1 MSLLENKNNSG
12 IKQLNQISE
21 FSENQ
26 LNNDNNNQE
35 IDSNQKESEEEE
47 EEEEEREEGEE
58 DVEDNNNSNNNNN
71 NNMQETENIEEGNE
85 ENESSDID
93 EENLS
98 LVSLY
103 KYKLNYD
110 ERINIYPRLN
120 TKFLIYKNS
129 KSENNFISNSDN
141 PEIKPSVRAYFT
153 NIEETNSSIKLIRP
167 SQYIIPNNL
176 NQFSNTLNLFGINV
190 EPFSLDEKQNSLEF
204 IQKID
209 VKINN
214 KNNNQI
220 LQCSNCKAYFH
231 KLNFNLECISDN
243 NFFQNYKYF
252 CLICKKYEEI
262 FTINSSV
269 ENQDEKDIKKYKIF
283 TVPNIDINKPSIEY
297 IIKEKNENNFIR
309 NIIQIIILDLS
320 NKDFLA
326 FIYRSLNE
334 IIGNLNEKELDKN
347 EINIKYVLIAYQF
360 NKIYFI
366 YLNKLNRIISVSIMR
381 DLKDPFC
388 PIEPTK
394 LFCSSKEFLELFGNF
409 YNSFCLNI
417 IEQNQSKASLNYF
430 DINNSIIKS
439 IFSLIKINKINENN
453 NNKYYY
459 HLIFFSSF
467 NYNVNIDLFKE
478 NKIYNIFLSFFLL
491 SKKPNNANIPFID
504 NINIHNIKFY
514 YFPIEY
520 EDSDDIIIKHQEIK
534 NILNK
539 IINIR
544 NYIFDIKLNICY
556 DKKIFKNILNND
568 SIYINFFPNKSSLNK
583 IYILPQI
590 GKPSLLSAIHIQYNI
605 EFYIFNSKNKH
616 IRILTFM
623 NKISNDS
630 IEIYKSFDEEVLFRI
645 VLAYH
650 IKDLNL
656 SKNNFNSINKLY
668 ADITNKNDKIFSK
681 LINNIVTKI
690 KKTFAKN
697 YKNGTEKRG
706 IYIPLSLKLFPLYFF
721 CFIKQITNG
730 LNLNLLNLIYDCKIK
745 TLMKCVYPSLISF
758 GYKSKSKREIFYL
771 HPLSIGFFDKMQLL
785 LLDEGLS
792 ITLLINPEIKNRIKE
807 HYLLKKEEE
816 EGKIDFKAES
826 MIINDM
832 IKNRPIKIICLNDN
846 IILSKKFL
854 SIFFEDK
861 IIENINDEIEN
872 EPKFELDNEY
882 IQNDI
887 SYSDFYGIISQTVYE
902 FFE

>member
-1 MSLLENKNNSG
+1 MSLLQNKNNSG

-21 FSENQ
+21 FSENP
-26 LNNDNNNQE
+26 LNNDNNNKE
-35 IDSNQKESEEEE
+35 IDSNQKESEEGEE
-47 EEEEEREEGEE
+47 EEEEEEEE
-58 DVEDNNNSNNNNN
+58 DVEDNNNNNNNI
-71 NNMQETENIEEGNE
+71 QENENIEEGNE
-85 ENESSDID
+85 ENEDEEID

-110 ERINIYPRLN
+110 DRIIIYPRLKTN
-120 TKFLIYKNS
+120 FLIYKNS
-129 KSENNFISNSDN
+129 KSENIFLSNSDN
-141 PEIKPSVRAYFT
+141 IEIKPSVRAYFT
-153 NIEETNSSIKLIRP
+153 NIEGNNSSIKLIRP
-167 SQYIIPNNL
+167 SQYIIPNNI
-176 NQFSNTLNLFGINV
+176 NNFSNTLNLFGVNV

-204 IQKID
+204 IQKINIE
-209 VKINN
+209 INN

-220 LQCSNCKAYFH
+220 LQCSNCKAYYN

-262 FTINSSV
+262 FTIKTPE
-269 ENQDEKDIKKYKIF
+269 ENQNEKNIKKNKIF
-283 TVPNIDINKPSIEY
+283 TVPNIEIYKPSIEY
-297 IIKEKNENNFIR
+297 IIEDKNENSFVR

-320 NKDFLA
+320 NKDFLS
-326 FIYRSLNE
+326 FIYKTLNE
-334 IIGNLNEKELDKN
+334 IIGNLNKIELDNN

-360 NKIYFI
+360 KKNYFI
-366 YLNKLNRIISVSIMR
+366 YLNKLNKVISVSIMR
-381 DLKDPFC
+381 DLEDPFC

-394 LFCSSKEFLELFGNF
+394 LFCSSKEFLELLGNF

-417 IEQNQSKASLNYF
+417 IDQNQCKASLHYF

-439 IFSLIKINKINENN
+439 IFSLIKINQINEDN

-467 NYNVNIDLFKE
+467 NHNINIDLFKE
-478 NKIYNIFLSFFLL
+478 NKIYKIFLSFFLL
-491 SKKPNNANIPFID
+491 SKKSNNANIPFID
-504 NINIHNIKFY
+504 NINLHNIKFY
-514 YFPIEY
+514 YFPADFE
-520 EDSDDIIIKHQEIK
+520 EPDDINIKYQEIK

-539 IINIR
+539 IINVR
-544 NYIFDIKLNICY
+544 NYIFDTKLNICY
-556 DKKIFKNILNND
+556 DKKIFKNIVNND
-568 SIYINFFPNKSSLNK
+568 TIYINFFPNKTSLNK

-605 EFYIFNSKNKH
+605 EYYILSHNYKH

-630 IEIYKSFDEEVLFRI
+630 IEIYKSFDEEVLFRV

-650 IKDLNL
+650 IIDLNL
-656 SKNNFNSINKLY
+656 SKNNFNSINKLHT
-668 ADITNKNDKIFSK
+668 DIINKNDKLFSK
-681 LINNIVTKI
+681 LINNILKKI

-697 YKNGTEKRG
+697 YKEGVEKRG
-706 IYIPLSLKLFPLYFF
+706 IYIPISLKLFPLYLFS
-721 CFIKQITNG
+721 FIKQITNG

-745 TLMKCVYPSLISF
+745 SLMKSVYPSLISF
-758 GYKSKSKREIFYL
+758 GYKSKSNKENFYL
-771 HPLSIGFFDKMQLL
+771 HPLSMEFFDKTQLL

-792 ITLLINPEIKNRIKE
+792 ITLLINPDIKNRIKE
-807 HYLLKKEEE
+807 HYLFKNEKSG
-816 EGKIDFKAES
+816 GKMKFKAES
-826 MIINDM
+826 VIINDI
-832 IKNRPIKIICLNDN
+832 IKNKPMKIIFLNDN
-846 IILSKKFL
+846 IILNKKFL
-854 SIFFEDK
+854 SNFLEDK

-872 EPKFELDNEY
+872 EPKFELENEY

-887 SYSDFYGIISQTVYE
+887 SYSDFYGIISQNVYE